1 MNTKKEGPF
10 MKLDIA
16 ICDNQPEEIQTLTRM
31 IRQFQ
36 FDRNHNIT
44 VDTYSDGN
52 HLLKEYQKPGKYHIL
67 FLDIEMPGHNGI
79 ETAIKIRNK
88 GDRKTK
94 IIFVSDSL
102 KYMQNSFSV
111 HPFHYLQKPITEGMI
126 MDILT
131 QIIAEFEE
139 QQILYSVIDHA
150 GQETPIMVNEIQY
163 IDVINS
169 KTKELCFH
177 FPKNTITTR
186 GTLRQWNGLLEDHN
200 FFLCRRDI
208 LINLLAIHY
217 FSDANIILHSG
228 ESVPISRKYRKL
240 IRDQYLN
247 RIIVSCTN

>member
-1 MNTKKEGPF
+1 
-10 MKLDIA
+10 
-16 ICDNQPEEIQTLTRM
+16 
-31 IRQFQ
+31 
-36 FDRNHNIT
+36 
-44 VDTYSDGN
+44 
-52 HLLKEYQKPGKYHIL
+52 
-67 FLDIEMPGHNGI
+67 
-79 ETAIKIRNK
+79 
-88 GDRKTK
+88 
-94 IIFVSDSL
+94 
-102 KYMQNSFSV
+102 
-111 HPFHYLQKPITEGMI
+111 